1 MKKFLVL
8 CLIVLFTACSKKTK
22 AETETE
28 LIDLTKL
35 PVNLV
40 YSAICQ
46 FNYDL
51 DSYEGKEVKF
61 KCDCY
66 PSYRGDGVSYI
77 CEVPDEA
84 GCCKRR
90 FQIYP
95 LDAKNFEITDDTVFY
110 GRIKKFIDEATD
122 EELFRIVDVKAIN
135 Q

>member
-22 AETETE
+22 AETE
-28 LIDLTKL
+28 LIDLTKM

-40 YSAICQ
+40 YSTICQ

-51 DSYEGKEVKF
+51 DFYEGKEVKF

-66 PSYRGDGVSYI
+66 PSYRGDEVSYI

-84 GCCKRR
+84 GCCTRR
-90 FQIYP
+90 FQIFP
-95 LDAKNFEITDDTVFY
+95 LDEKDFEIKSETVFL
-110 GRIKKFIDEATD
+110 GKIKKFIDEASD
-122 EELFRIVDVKAIN
+122 EEFFRIVDVKAIN

>member
-1 MKKFLVL
+1 MKKCLFLL
-8 CLIVLFTACSKKTK
+8 LIVLLTACSKKK
-22 AETETE
+22 ETE
-28 LIDLTKL
+28 LIDLTKM

-51 DSYEGKEVKF
+51 DFYDGKEVKF

-66 PSYRGDGVSYI
+66 PYDRGDEVNYV

-84 GCCKRR
+84 GCCTRR
-90 FQIYP
+90 FQIFP
-95 LDAKNFEITDDTVFY
+95 LDEKDFEIKDDTVFL
-110 GRIKKFIDEATD
+110 GKIKKFYNEDTD
-122 EELFRIVDVKAIN
+122 EEFFRIVDVKAIN

>member
-22 AETETE
+22 TEAE
-28 LIDLTKL
+28 LIDLTKM

-66 PSYRGDGVSYI
+66 PSYRGDEVSYI

-95 LDAKNFEITDDTVFY
+95 LDVKDFEIKSGTVFY
-110 GRIKKFIDEATD
+110 GKIKKFIDEAYDD
-122 EELFRIVDVKAIN
+122 EYFRIVDVKAIN

>member
-1 MKKFLVL
+1 MKKCLFLL
-8 CLIVLFTACSKKTK
+8 LIVLLTACSKKK
-22 AETETE
+22 ETE
-28 LIDLTKL
+28 LIDLTKM

-51 DSYEGKEVKF
+51 DFYDGKEVKF

-66 PSYRGDGVSYI
+66 PVFNGIDESFI

-84 GCCKRR
+84 GCCTRR
-90 FQIYP
+90 FQIFP
-95 LDAKNFEITDDTVFY
+95 LDEKDFEIKSETVFL
-110 GRIKKFIDEATD
+110 GKIKKFYNEDTD
-122 EELFRIVDVKAIN
+122 EEFFRIVDVKAIN